1 MRLPAIHRGKPAIRA
16 RRDPDDDVPPAAQTR
31 GMPSSPFRVVI
42 AGGGVAALEAVL
54 AFQELDPDHA
64 LSVEVIAP
72 DTRFV
77 YRPLSVRDPF
87 GPRSTR
93 AYDLEPLVQQAGA
106 SFRHGQVAAI
116 DPDDRLVTLGDGS
129 ALMYDAL
136 LLATGVARQPAL
148 PGVGTFVG
156 PADVPAFKSF
166 AESLCRGAFHRAA
179 FIVPP
184 GPTWPLPIYELALQ
198 AGTRLQASGA
208 DAQLAIITPEPS
220 ALAMFGPIASR
231 AVERALRDRGIAV
244 HPDSRAESLSHGQLR
259 LDMQGSVLVDAAW
272 AAPRLV
278 PRVPA
283 GVPTAG
289 GGFVPVDDAGRVDGF
304 IDLFAAGDV
313 TLGDVKQ
320 GGVAAQQAAV
330 AAEAIAAL
338 AGIAETPEPGPVILR
353 ALLLTGGEPLW
364 LRADPASETPSEASD
379 EPLWWPAHKIFG
391 KHLAPVLA
399 GLESSAARV

>member
-1 MRLPAIHRGKPAIRA
+1 
-16 RRDPDDDVPPAAQTR
+16 
-31 GMPSSPFRVVI
+31 MPSSPFRVVI

-54 AFQELDPDHA
+54 AFQELDIDHA
-64 LSVEVIAP
+64 LSVEVVAP

-77 YRPLSVRDPF
+77 YRQLSVRDPF

-106 SFRHGQVAAI
+106 RMRHGQVDGV
-116 DPDDRLVTLGDGS
+116 DPDERLVTLGDGTQ
-129 ALMYDAL
+129 LPYDAL

-148 PGVGTFVG
+148 HGAGTFVG

-166 AESLCRGAFHRAA
+166 VESLCRGAYRRVA

-198 AGTRLQASGA
+198 AGTRLQASGTE
-208 DAQLAIITPEPS
+208 AQLALITPEPS
-220 ALAMFGPIASR
+220 ALSMFGAVASR
-231 AVERALRDRGIAV
+231 AVERALHDRGITV
-244 HPDSRAESLSHGQLR
+244 HPATYAESLSGGQLH
-259 LDMQGSVLVDAAW
+259 LDLQGAALVDAAW
-272 AAPRLV
+272 SAPRLV
-278 PRVPA
+278 ARVPS
-283 GVPTAG
+283 GVPIAD
-289 GGFVPVDDAGRVDGF
+289 GGFVPVDGVGRVNGF

-338 AGIAETPEPGPVILR
+338 AGIAPAPEPSLPVLR

-364 LRADPASETPSEASD
+364 LRADPESETPSEASD

-399 GLESSAARV
+399 GLEHTAMRV

>member
-1 MRLPAIHRGKPAIRA
+1 MSP
-16 RRDPDDDVPPAAQTR
+16 
-31 GMPSSPFRVVI
+31 SPFRVVI

-54 AFQELDPDHA
+54 AFQELDADHA

-93 AYDLEPLVQQAGA
+93 AYDLEPLVQHAGA
-106 SFRHGQVAAI
+106 TLRHGQVDAV
-116 DPDDRLVTLGDGS
+116 DPDDRFITLGDGMQ
-129 ALMYDAL
+129 LPYDAL

-148 PGVGTFVG
+148 RGAGTFVG

-166 AESLCRGAFHRAA
+166 VESLCRGAYHRVA

-184 GPTWPLPIYELALQ
+184 GPSWPLPIYELALQ
-198 AGTRLQASGA
+198 AGTRLQASQA
-208 DAQLAIITPEPS
+208 EAQLALITPEPS
-220 ALAMFGPIASR
+220 ALSMFGPIATR
-231 AVERALRDRGIAV
+231 AVERALHDRGINV
-244 HPDSRAESLSHGQLR
+244 HPGTYANSISGGQLQ
-259 LDMQGSVLVDAAW
+259 LDLQGSVLVDAAW

-278 PRVPA
+278 PRIPR
-283 GVPTAG
+283 GVPVSDT
-289 GGFVPVDDAGRVDGF
+289 GFVPVDGIGHVKGF
-304 IDLFAAGDV
+304 VDLFAAGDV
-313 TLGDVKQ
+313 THGDVKQ

-330 AAEAIAAL
+330 AAQAIAAL
-338 AGIAETPEPGPVILR
+338 AGIGREPDPSPPILR

-364 LRADPASETPSEASD
+364 LRADPTSNTPSEASD

-391 KHLAPVLA
+391 AHLAPVLA
-399 GLESSAARV
+399 GLEQGAARV

>member
-1 MRLPAIHRGKPAIRA
+1 
-16 RRDPDDDVPPAAQTR
+16 
-31 GMPSSPFRVVI
+31 MPSSSFRVVI

-54 AFQELDPDHA
+54 AFQELDPDRS
-64 LSVEVIAP
+64 LRVEVIAP

-93 AYDLEPLVQQAGA
+93 AYDLEPLVQRAGA
-106 SFRHGQVAAI
+106 SFRRGQVDAV
-116 DPDDRLVTLGDGS
+116 DPDDRFLTLGDGMQ
-129 ALMYDAL
+129 LPYDAL
-136 LLATGVARQPAL
+136 LLATGAARVPVL
-148 PGVGTFVG
+148 HGCGTFVG

-166 AESLCRGAFHRAA
+166 VASLCRGAFHRVA
-179 FIVPP
+179 FVVPP

-198 AGTRLQASGA
+198 AGTQLRASGA
-208 DAQLAIITPEPS
+208 EAQLALITPEASPLS
-220 ALAMFGPIASR
+220 MFGPIASR

-244 HPDSRAESLSHGQLR
+244 HPGTYADSLSAGQLR
-259 LDMQGSVLVDAAW
+259 LDLQGSVLVDAAW
-272 AAPRLV
+272 AAPGLV
-278 PRVPA
+278 PRVPS
-283 GVPTAG
+283 GVPISD
-289 GGFVPVDDAGRVDGF
+289 GGFVPVDAAGRVDGF
-304 IDLFAAGDV
+304 VDMLAAGDV

-338 AGIAETPEPGPVILR
+338 AGIGTAPQPSPPVLR

-364 LRADPASETPSEASD
+364 LRADPESDTPSEASD

-399 GLESSAARV
+399 GLEQTAVRV

>member
-1 MRLPAIHRGKPAIRA
+1 MSP
-16 RRDPDDDVPPAAQTR
+16 
-31 GMPSSPFRVVI
+31 SPFRVVI

-54 AFQELDPDHA
+54 AFQDLDLDRA

-93 AYDLEPLVQQAGA
+93 AYDLEPLVQHAGA
-106 SFRHGQVAAI
+106 RMRHGQVDQV
-116 DPDDRLVTLGDGS
+116 DPDERFVTLGDGTQ
-129 ALMYDAL
+129 LPYDAL
-136 LLATGVARQPAL
+136 LLATGVTRQPAL
-148 PGVGTFVG
+148 RGAGTFVG

-166 AESLCRGAFHRAA
+166 VESLCRGAYHRVA

-184 GPTWPLPIYELALQ
+184 GPSWPLPMYELALQ
-198 AGTRLQASGA
+198 AGTRLQASGVEA
-208 DAQLAIITPEPS
+208 RLAVITPESS
-220 ALAMFGPIASR
+220 ALSMFGPVASR
-231 AVERALRDRGIAV
+231 AVERALHARGITV
-244 HPDSRAESLSHGQLR
+244 HPGTYADSLSGGQLR
-259 LDMQGSVLVDAAW
+259 LDLQGAVLVDAAW

-278 PRVPA
+278 PRVPS
-283 GVPTAG
+283 GVPVAD
-289 GGFVPVDDAGRVDGF
+289 GGFVPVDPAGRVKGYV
-304 IDLFAAGDV
+304 DLFAAGDV

-338 AGIAETPEPGPVILR
+338 AGIGAQPEPSPPVLR
-353 ALLLTGGEPLW
+353 ALMLTGGEPLW
-364 LRADPASETPSEASD
+364 LRADPESDTPSEASD

-399 GLESSAARV
+399 GLEQTAVRV

>member
-1 MRLPAIHRGKPAIRA
+1 MPA
-16 RRDPDDDVPPAAQTR
+16 
-31 GMPSSPFRVVI
+31 SPFRVVI

-93 AYDLEPLVQQAGA
+93 AYDLEPLVQRAGA
-106 SFRHGQVAAI
+106 RMRHGQIDAV
-116 DPDDRLVTLGDGS
+116 DPDDRLVTLGDGT
-129 ALMYDAL
+129 LLPYDAL
-136 LLATGVARQPAL
+136 LLATGVSRQPAL
-148 PGVGTFVG
+148 PGAGTFIG

-166 AESLCRGAFHRAA
+166 VESLCCGAYHRVA
-179 FIVPP
+179 FVVPP
-184 GPTWPLPIYELALQ
+184 GPSWPLPIYELALQ
-198 AGTRLQASGA
+198 AGTRLQASNA
-208 DAQLAIITPEPS
+208 EAQLAVITPEPS
-220 ALAMFGPIASR
+220 ALSMYGPVASR
-231 AVERALRDRGIAV
+231 AVERALRERRITV
-244 HPDSRAESLSHGQLR
+244 HPGTYAESLKGGKLR
-259 LDMQGSVLVDAAW
+259 LDLQGSVLVDVAW

-278 PRVPA
+278 PRVPS
-283 GVPTAG
+283 GVPVADT
-289 GGFVPVDDAGRVDGF
+289 GFVPTDAAGSVLGYV
-304 IDLFAAGDV
+304 DLFAAGDV
-313 TLGDVKQ
+313 TLGNVKQ

-338 AGIAETPEPGPVILR
+338 AGIASVPEPSPPVLR

-364 LRADPASETPSEASD
+364 LRADPESDTPSEASD

-399 GLESSAARV
+399 GLEQTAVRV

>member
-1 MRLPAIHRGKPAIRA
+1 
-16 RRDPDDDVPPAAQTR
+16 
-31 GMPSSPFRVVI
+31 MPSPPFRVVI

-54 AFQELDPDHA
+54 AFRELDPGHA

-93 AYDLEPLVQQAGA
+93 AYDLEPLVQNAGA
-106 SFRHGQVAAI
+106 QLRHGQVDAV
-116 DPDDRLVTLGDGS
+116 DPDERFLTLGDGTH
-129 ALMYDAL
+129 LPYDAL

-148 PGVGTFVG
+148 SGAGTFVG

-166 AESLCRGAFHRAA
+166 VESLCRGAYHRVA

-198 AGTRLQASGA
+198 AGTRLQASSA
-208 DAQLAIITPEPS
+208 QAQLAVVTPEPS
-220 ALAMFGPIASR
+220 ALSMFGPIASR
-231 AVERALRDRGIAV
+231 AVERALRDRGV
-244 HPDSRAESLSHGQLR
+244 SLHPDSYAERLSGGQLH
-259 LDMQGSVLVDAAW
+259 LDLQGAVLVDAAW

-278 PRVPA
+278 ARVPR
-283 GVPTAG
+283 GVPTAD
-289 GGFVPVDDAGRVDGF
+289 GGFVPVDDIGRVDGF
-304 IDLFAAGDV
+304 VDLFAAGDV
-313 TLGDVKQ
+313 TSGGVKQ

-330 AAEAIAAL
+330 CAQAIAAL
-338 AGIAETPEPGPVILR
+338 AEIAPAPEPSPPVLR

-364 LRADPASETPSEASD
+364 LRSDPDSDTPSEASD

-391 KHLAPVLA
+391 AHLAPVLA
-399 GLESSAARV
+399 GLEHTATRV

>member
-1 MRLPAIHRGKPAIRA
+1 
-16 RRDPDDDVPPAAQTR
+16 
-31 GMPSSPFRVVI
+31 MPSSPFRVVI
-42 AGGGVAALEAVL
+42 AGGGVAALEAAL
-54 AFQELDPDHA
+54 AFQELDVDHA
-64 LSVEVIAP
+64 LSVEVVAP

-106 SFRHGQVAAI
+106 RMRHGQIDGV
-116 DPDDRLVTLGDGS
+116 DPDERLVTLGDGTQ
-129 ALMYDAL
+129 LPYDAL

-148 PGVGTFVG
+148 HGAGTFVG

-166 AESLCRGAFHRAA
+166 VESLCRGAYRRVA

-198 AGTRLQASGA
+198 AGTRLRASGTE
-208 DAQLAIITPEPS
+208 AQLAVITPEPS
-220 ALAMFGPIASR
+220 ALSMFGAVASR
-231 AVERALRDRGIAV
+231 AVERALHDRGIAV
-244 HPDSRAESLSHGQLR
+244 HPATYAASLSGGQLH
-259 LDMQGSVLVDAAW
+259 LDLQGSVLVDAAW
-272 AAPRLV
+272 SAPRLAA
-278 PRVPA
+278 RVPG
-283 GVPTAG
+283 GVPVAD
-289 GGFVPVDDAGRVDGF
+289 GGFVPVDDAGRVKGF
-304 IDLFAAGDV
+304 VDLFAAGDV

-338 AGIAETPEPGPVILR
+338 AGIGPAPEPSPPVLR

-364 LRADPASETPSEASD
+364 LRADPESETPSEASD

-399 GLESSAARV
+399 GLEHTAVRV

>member
-1 MRLPAIHRGKPAIRA
+1 MSP
-16 RRDPDDDVPPAAQTR
+16 
-31 GMPSSPFRVVI
+31 SPFRVVI

-54 AFQELDPDHA
+54 AFQDLDLDRA

-93 AYDLEPLVQQAGA
+93 AYDLEPLVQHAGA
-106 SFRHGQVAAI
+106 RMRHGQVDSV
-116 DPDDRLVTLGDGS
+116 DPDERLITLGDGTQ
-129 ALMYDAL
+129 LPYDAL
-136 LLATGVARQPAL
+136 LLATGVTRQPPLHGA
-148 PGVGTFVG
+148 GTFVG

-166 AESLCRGAFHRAA
+166 VESLCRGAYHRVA

-198 AGTRLQASGA
+198 AGARLQASDAG
-208 DAQLAIITPEPS
+208 AQLALITPEPS
-220 ALAMFGPIASR
+220 ALSMFGAVASR
-231 AVERALRDRGIAV
+231 AVERVLHDRGITL
-244 HPDSRAESLSHGQLR
+244 HPGSYADSLSGGQLR
-259 LDMQGSVLVDAAW
+259 LDLQGSVLVDAAW

-278 PRVPA
+278 PRVPS
-283 GVPTAG
+283 GVPVAD
-289 GGFVPVDDAGRVDGF
+289 GGFVPVDAVGRVKGF

-313 TLGDVKQ
+313 TLGNVKQ

-338 AGIAETPEPGPVILR
+338 AGIGQEPEPSAPVLR

-364 LRADPASETPSEASD
+364 LRADPESDTPSEASD

-399 GLESSAARV
+399 GLEQGAARV